1 MSYFYLIIME
11 KELSS
16 NDKFVEEH
24 NWYREKRYMNVLNS
38 IERQGARSVPV
49 CIAPFKTNVVK
60 RGRDVKPSENRSRT
74 GLT

>member
-1 MSYFYLIIME
+1 
-11 KELSS
+11 
-16 NDKFVEEH
+16 
-24 NWYREKRYMNVLNS
+24 MNVLNS